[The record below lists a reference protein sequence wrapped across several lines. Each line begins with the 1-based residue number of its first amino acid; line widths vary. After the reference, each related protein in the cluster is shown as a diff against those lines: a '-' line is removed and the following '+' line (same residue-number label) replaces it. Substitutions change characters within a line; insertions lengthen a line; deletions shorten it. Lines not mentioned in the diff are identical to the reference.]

1 MNPVAT
7 DPPGIELED
16 VHLDYCGTTALE
28 GVSVGLEGGKIYGLL
43 GRNGAGKSSLL
54 SLVAAFRRP
63 SAGSVRVGGRPV
75 FEQPDVVSQ
84 ICLIRETGDTV
95 DAGEPVSE
103 ALAFAARHRR
113 SWDADYADRL
123 VDRFELPRGTH
134 IGKLSRGKQCAL
146 GVTLG
151 LATRAPVTMFD
162 ESYLGMDAPSRY
174 AFYDELLSDYMAHP
188 RTVVVSTH
196 LIEEVSSLFEEV
208 LILDRGRLVVHEQ
221 AETLRSRGV
230 SVTGPAPRVDRFV
243 ADLGPDATVLGT
255 QQLGPTKST
264 AVYGDLDDDRR
275 AAARSAGLDLGPI
288 SLQDLFVHLTGQPD
302 DDPAADAD
310 AGDGPDPTDPARPT
324 DPEAVR

>member
-7 DPPGIELED
+7 DPPGIELD
-16 VHLDYCGTTALE
+16 GVQLDYCGTRALDD
-28 GVSVGLEGGKIYGLL
+28 VSVRLEGGRIYGLL

-63 SAGSVRVGGRPV
+63 SSGTVRVGGRPV
-75 FEQPDVVSQ
+75 FEQADVVSR
-84 ICLIRETGDTV
+84 ICLIRETGDTI
-95 DAGEPVSE
+95 DGGEPVRE
-103 ALAFAARHRR
+103 ALAFAARHRPT
-113 SWDADYADRL
+113 WDADYADRL

-146 GVTLG
+146 GITLG
-151 LATRAPVTMFD
+151 LATRAPLTMFD

-230 SVTGPAPRVDRFV
+230 SVTGSAPRVDRFV
-243 ADLGPDATVLGT
+243 ADLGPGATVLGT
-255 QQLGPTKST
+255 QQLGPTKSI
-264 AVYGDLDDDRR
+264 AVYGDLDDERR
-275 AAARSAGLDLGPI
+275 AAARAAGLDLGPI
-288 SLQDLFVHLTGQPD
+288 SLQDLFVHLTGRPD
-302 DDPAADAD
+302 DEPGPDEPTDADAD
-310 AGDGPDPTDPARPT
+310 AE
-324 DPEAVR
+324 EAVR

>member
-1 MNPVAT
+1 MTPVAP
-7 DPPGIELED
+7 DPPGIELD
-16 VHLDYCGTTALE
+16 GVQLDYCGTPALHD
-28 GVSVGLEGGKIYGLL
+28 VSVELDGGKIYGLL

-75 FEQPDVVSQ
+75 FERPEVVSQ

-95 DAGEPVSE
+95 DTGEPVSE
-103 ALAFAARHRR
+103 ALAFAARHRPG
-113 SWDADYADRL
+113 WDTDYADRL

-146 GVTLG
+146 GITLG
-151 LATRAPVTMFD
+151 LATRAPLTMFD

-188 RTVVVSTH
+188 RTIVVSTH

-208 LILDRGRLVVHEQ
+208 LVLDRGRLVVHEQ

-243 ADLGPDATVLGT
+243 ADLGPGTTVLGT
-255 QQLGPTKST
+255 QRLGPTKST
-264 AVYGDLDDDRR
+264 AVYGDLDDARR
-275 AAARSAGLDLGPI
+275 ATARAAGLDLGPI
-288 SLQDLFVHLTGQPD
+288 SLQDLFVHLTEPTDEPD
-302 DDPAADAD
+302 PDPDPDDPAE
-310 AGDGPDPTDPARPT
+310 
-324 DPEAVR
+324 PEADR